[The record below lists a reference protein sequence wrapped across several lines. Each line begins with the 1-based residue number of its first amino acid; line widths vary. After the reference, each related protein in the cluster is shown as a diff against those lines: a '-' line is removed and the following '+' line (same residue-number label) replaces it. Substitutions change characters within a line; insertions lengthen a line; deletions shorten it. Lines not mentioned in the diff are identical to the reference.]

1 MFTTLPLIALIPVF
15 LISGYAIW
23 IAGTHLSSATDAI
36 DNHFGLGEAVGGLV
50 FLSFA
55 TNLPEI
61 AIVISA
67 ALAHQVGIAVGN
79 ILGGIAM
86 QTLVLVVLDGAGLGR
101 VASLSNKASSPQIVL
116 EGLLVIAVLVITI
129 MGTQLPASFIYSRLA
144 PADFLILLT
153 WFIGLALVSKA
164 RSGLPWKQA
173 KPSAPAHKPT
183 DKSYHRA
190 GLIFIASSIITLI
203 GGFLLERT
211 GSAIAAHIGW
221 SGVLFGST
229 VLAAVTAL
237 PEISTGLAAM
247 KLHDYT
253 LAYSDIFGGN
263 AFLPTLFLP
272 ATLISGQAVLPFAES
287 TDIYLASLGALL
299 TAIYICGLIFK
310 SKRQCLGLGLD
321 SIAVLIVYTL
331 GMIGLFKITGS

>member
-1 MFTTLPLIALIPVF
+1 MFLALPLTALVPIF
-15 LISGYAIW
+15 LVSGYAIW
-23 IAGTHLSSATDAI
+23 IAGTHLSDATDTI
-36 DNHFGLGEAVGGLV
+36 DAHFGLGEAIGGLV

-67 ALAHQVGIAVGN
+67 AIANQVGIAVGN

-86 QTLVLVVLDGAGLGR
+86 QTVVLVLLDGIGLGR
-101 VASLSNKASSPQIVL
+101 IASLSNKASSPQIVL

-129 MGTQLPASFIYSRLA
+129 MGTQLPASLTYSHLA
-144 PADFLILLT
+144 PADFLIVLT

-164 RSGLPWKQA
+164 RSGLPWKQ
-173 KPSAPAHKPT
+173 KQTPSPIRKLT
-183 DKSYHRA
+183 EKTYHRA
-190 GLIFIASSIITLI
+190 VVVFIASSLITLVA
-203 GGFLLERT
+203 GFLLERT
-211 GSAIAAHIGW
+211 GSAIADHIGW

-229 VLAAVTAL
+229 ILAAITAL

-263 AFLPTLFLP
+263 AFLPILFLP
-272 ATLISGQAVLPFAES
+272 ATLISGQAVLPLAES

-299 TAIYICGLIFK
+299 TAIYIVGLIFK
-310 SKRQCLGLGLD
+310 SKRQYFRLGID